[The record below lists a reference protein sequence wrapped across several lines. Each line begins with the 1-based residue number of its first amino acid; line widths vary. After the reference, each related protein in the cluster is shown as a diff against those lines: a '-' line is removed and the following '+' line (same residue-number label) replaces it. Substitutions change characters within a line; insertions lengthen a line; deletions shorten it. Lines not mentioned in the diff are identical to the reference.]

1 MRLAFELQASVK
13 QTALCTVGMHYS
25 ICWGPEQKKKQTK
38 KQTNKKK
45 TEEVRFVSSL
55 PVCWAGSSV
64 ISCPHTRIYTIRNPG
79 SQAFGLNWNLYQQL
93 AFLGLQLAD
102 GRSWDLSASIITWV
116 IYPTGS
122 ISLEN
127 PKRTSLFVP
136 ANNPLYVHGS
146 PICLAEGKLLSYCLY
161 NKDHNNKNNNI
172 DQI

>member
-116 IYPTGS
+116 IYTY
-122 ISLEN
+122 ILLVVFLW
-127 PKRTSLFVP
+127 RTLKEHLYLFLLTIHSMYMALLFV
-136 ANNPLYVHGS
+136 
-146 PICLAEGKLLSYCLY
+146 LLKENSYHIAY
-161 NKDHNNKNNNI
+161 TIRIITTKI
-172 DQI
+172 II